1 MPFLIPDTQFSL
13 IFSADYEPGTGYSLQ
28 TEKNSCFQGIYS
40 LVVETELNGWS
51 LDTEISRLK

>member
-13 IFSADYEPGTGYSLQ
+13 IFSADYEPGTTGCSLQ
-28 TEKNSCFQGIYS
+28 TEKNSCLQGIYS

-51 LDTEISRLK
+51 LDTDLKT